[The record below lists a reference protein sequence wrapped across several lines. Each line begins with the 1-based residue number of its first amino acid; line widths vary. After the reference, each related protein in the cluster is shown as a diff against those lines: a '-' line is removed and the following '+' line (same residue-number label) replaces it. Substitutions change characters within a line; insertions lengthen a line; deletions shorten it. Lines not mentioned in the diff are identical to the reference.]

1 MLNNYN
7 NNKVWEM
14 LKLTNEKVVLKIVL
28 KVEKARKKKNLAKV
42 LEGAKKFIKT
52 ISYKRKQEFFLG
64 PILGF
69 GSAGMCKSLP

>member
-7 NNKVWEM
+7 YNKVWKM
-14 LKLTNEKVVLKIVL
+14 LKLTNDKVVLKIVL

-52 ISYKRKQEFFLG
+52 ISYKRKQEFFWVQ
-64 PILGF
+64 F
-69 GSAGMCKSLP
+69 GVWECGYV